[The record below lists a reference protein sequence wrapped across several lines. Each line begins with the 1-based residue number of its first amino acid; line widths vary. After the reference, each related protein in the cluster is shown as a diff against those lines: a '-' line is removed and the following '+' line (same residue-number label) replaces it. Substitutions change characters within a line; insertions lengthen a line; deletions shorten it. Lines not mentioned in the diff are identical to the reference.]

1 MTGQRRRVAHLWV
14 EAGVALAFAVV
25 CGVLSA
31 REGSWMFAGAC
42 ALMLLSAFVSFG
54 LAMTRSKQNRLAA

>member
-1 MTGQRRRVAHLWV
+1 M
-14 EAGVALAFAVV
+14 AFAVV